1 MEKTSK
7 PLEQEKQPR
16 RVSMQ
21 VKLSALVI
29 CSMLLV
35 AAGLTAISYYIFCQR
50 VDDKYNRTVQRAAE
64 ACANNVTGDMLM
76 YFWDKVNTDEFR
88 EVQKRARTLND
99 ETLIG
104 NWMRSQPSFYE
115 YLSENGDTEN
125 EALREGAESEQEVS
139 WTLLNDYED
148 FLTGLLGIKE
158 YFDVDAAYYQ
168 YCEGQVTYNIVD
180 LDENMYYIGTIE
192 QPIPE
197 FEEYEG
203 NVSVPPIVYHS
214 DFGWLLTAIEPVID
228 WETKNPVAVAGVDI
242 NMTDIIGERYSF
254 LRQSLVFMAILLAGS
269 SAPPSSPCESLPRP
283 PPALPRRTGPS
294 PRRMS
299 SSWIS
304 RAMTRSRTSITRY
317 APWKTALW
325 ITPRT

>member
-1 MEKTSK
+1 MEETRKQNRS
-7 PLEQEKQPR
+7 EKQPH

-50 VDDKYNRTVQRAAE
+50 VDDKYNRTVRRAAE
-64 ACANNVTGDMLM
+64 ACANNVTADMLM

-125 EALREGAESEQEVS
+125 DPVFDDEQESEQEVS
-139 WTLLNDYED
+139 WTLLDDYED
-148 FLTGLLGIKE
+148 ILTGLLGIKE

-203 NVSVPPIVYHS
+203 NVSRPADRLP
-214 DFGWLLTAIEPVID
+214 
-228 WETKNPVAVAGVDI
+228 
-242 NMTDIIGERYSF
+242 
-254 LRQSLVFMAILLAGS
+254 LRLRMAAH
-269 SAPPSSPCESLPRP
+269 RD
-283 PPALPRRTGPS
+283 RTGD
-294 PRRMS
+294 
-299 SSWIS
+299 
-304 RAMTRSRTSITRY
+304 
-317 APWKTALW
+317 
-325 ITPRT
+325 